1 MITQFRKDLTKK
13 VEKFYQESK
22 EFKTMVNELVT
33 KHQKDYLKNPT
44 FNLVVNTHK
53 PTGVKYLLARTTI
66 VVGINETKGI
76 AVNIGKVDNYPNW
89 KKSKS
94 VNEVARK
101 KLVKR
106 VQSLMD

>member
-1 MITQFRKDLTKK
+1 MITQFRKDLTKE

-66 VVGINETKGI
+66 VVGINIFKDPHR
-76 AVNIGKVDNYPNW
+76 KVG
-89 KKSKS
+89 
-94 VNEVARK
+94 VFCLRRK
-101 KLVKR
+101 T
-106 VQSLMD
+106 S